1 MSETLFE
8 QYKAALRRGHMAAL
22 AGELEEALA
31 AYDGAAR
38 LVPERA
44 LPLASRGTVLHR
56 LDRWTEA
63 ASAFDRALELAPD
76 DETALRARATA
87 REERGLRSGAAADF
101 ERLAFV
107 LDVAGRVPLAA
118 EAARRAADLEP
129 SGARAALAQRL
140 ETAAARLGDLQARP
154 IGAPV
159 PEDAPDASGWAEP
172 GNEDVVGP
180 GDAGDGLLGAA
191 PGMPDDPWSAAL
203 DARRLAALA
212 DESGR
217 PSGRDAA
224 SSDEPAPGDDG
235 VYDALDVLRAGMDA
249 EEAELAEPG
258 PDASEAARD
267 VELGSG
273 DEVGAETADEAASM
287 DPDAA
292 EPPAETDGA
301 AGGQAAD
308 GSWPGI
314 DLPSPPPPPIE
325 GPPPEP
331 EDLLTEAALVLESG
345 EVDAARD
352 LMLTAIRVHREA
364 GRIDAALDI
373 ALNVLSIAPG
383 DPGVHLAIAN
393 LQLDRGWTGVATEK
407 IELLVRLTSLT
418 GDTQAE
424 ADVHGLASERL
435 RDDPAPTPAGR

>member
-1 MSETLFE
+1 VSDTLFE
-8 QYKAALRRGHMAAL
+8 QYKAALRRGHVAAL
-22 AGELEEALA
+22 AGQLEVALA
-31 AYDGAAR
+31 AYDDAAH

-44 LPLASRGTVLHR
+44 LPLASQGTVLHR
-56 LDRWTEA
+56 LDRWTDA

-87 REERGLRSGAAADF
+87 REERGLRAGAAADF

-107 LDVAGRVPLAA
+107 LDVAGRASLAA

-129 SGARAALAQRL
+129 SAARAALAARL
-140 ETAAARLGDLQARP
+140 EIATARGGDPPGGPTGAAAPADEA
-154 IGAPV
+154 GAV
-159 PEDAPDASGWAEP
+159 
-172 GNEDVVGP
+172 
-180 GDAGDGLLGAA
+180 AA
-191 PGMPDDPWSAAL
+191 MPDDPWSAAL

-212 DESGR
+212 DESERTVGR
-217 PSGRDAA
+217 GAPPA
-224 SSDEPAPGDDG
+224 DEAAPGESG
-235 VYDALDVLRAGMDA
+235 AYDAHEALRAGMD
-249 EEAELAEPG
+249 
-258 PDASEAARD
+258 
-267 VELGSG
+267 VE
-273 DEVGAETADEAASM
+273 EAASAEGATEDIDADLEGPSSNHVGVEPAAI
-287 DPDAA
+287 DPGAA
-292 EPPAETDGA
+292 EPA
-301 AGGQAAD
+301 AGIDAVADGQAAD
-308 GSWPGI
+308 GTWPGI

-331 EDLLTEAALVLESG
+331 EDLLREAALVLESG
-345 EVDAARD
+345 EVEAARD

-383 DPGVHLAIAN
+383 DPRVHLAIAN

-407 IELLVRLTSLT
+407 IDLLVRLTSLT

-435 RDDPAPTPAGR
+435 RDDPAPTSAGG